1 MLFKSI
7 KHILSHTRDIR
18 MVKTPHTIRY
28 DIPLYE
34 KVGELIQIKD
44 IHGGMVL
51 IFKNP
56 DSPSRKTSKEFPI
69 LYK

>member
-1 MLFKSI
+1 
-7 KHILSHTRDIR
+7 

>member
-1 MLFKSI
+1 
-7 KHILSHTRDIR
+7 

-28 DIPLYE
+28 NIPLYE

-51 IFKNP
+51 VFTHGCLRHPADKLKNP
-56 DSPSRKTSKEFPI
+56 ESPSRKTSKDFPI
-69 LYK
+69 QYK